1 MPRAATVIMC
11 EWWRWMPR
19 IKNKH
24 ESHFP
29 VCWHSTI
36 SHHRQRNLTIGRLKI
51 IYPTAKCVGSFVVY
65 APVIFVAWAFFPIY
79 VAAVDA
85 ARQSSMDFIC
95 RLVASAHLHSF
106 HLRCHKYLCDAQNW
120 HSTTDCFCN
129 TKMFPCFSSG
139 IHLPQVNKNA
149 WRRAAHCVCFCVLWQ
164 CYCRHHA
171 GGISDMSLL
180 AFGFDFFFSVLFA
193 SLLLWS
199 VLLFCR
205 WEFPQ
210 FRVSK
215 PHYDTKNKHTHNTH
229 IYNK

>member
-85 ARQSSMDFIC
+85 ARQSFMDFIY
-95 RLVASAHLHSF
+95 RLVAPAHLHSF
-106 HLRCHKYLCDAQNW
+106 HPRCHKYLCDVQNW
-120 HSTTDCFCN
+120 HSDLTVFAIQNISLFQQRHPPPPSEQKCMT
-129 TKMFPCFSSG
+129 PCRTLRVFLCVVAMLLQTPRWRHIRYVSSC
-139 IHLPQVNKNA
+139 LRF
-149 WRRAAHCVCFCVLWQ
+149 WFFFLCVVRFVVVVVGSIVLSV
-164 CYCRHHA
+164 
-171 GGISDMSLL
+171 GIS
-180 AFGFDFFFSVLFA
+180 
-193 SLLLWS
+193 
-199 VLLFCR
+199 
-205 WEFPQ
+205 P
-210 FRVSK
+210 VSCVK
-215 PHYDTKNKHTHNTH
+215 AALRHKKQTYSQHTY
-229 IYNK
+229 I